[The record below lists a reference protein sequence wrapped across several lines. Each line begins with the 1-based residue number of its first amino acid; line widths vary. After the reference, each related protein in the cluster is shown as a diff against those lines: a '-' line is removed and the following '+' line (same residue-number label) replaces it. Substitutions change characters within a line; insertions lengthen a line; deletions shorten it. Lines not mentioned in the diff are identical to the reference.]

1 MSRTVNLFAYGTLQI
16 PEVMQAMTGACFPA
30 RPARLVDYARY
41 RIAGC
46 AYPGVRLEPAAV
58 TDGVLYGEVD
68 TAALRRLDEF
78 EDDFYRRETLTVLAE
93 SGVPVEAEVYV
104 ILPEHYR
111 ILVDRPWDL
120 DEFRWT
126 ALPEFLVRCR
136 SGW

>member
-1 MSRTVNLFAYGTLQI
+1 
-16 PEVMQAMTGACFPA
+16 
-30 RPARLVDYARY
+30 
-41 RIAGC
+41 
-46 AYPGVRLEPAAV
+46 V
-58 TDGVLYGEVD
+58 TDGMLYSEVD
-68 TAALRRLDEF
+68 TAVLRGLDEF
-78 EDDFYRRETLTVLAE
+78 EDDFYRRKTLTVLTE

-120 DEFRWT
+120 DEFRRT